1 MTSRTRKFFSFYG
14 PYRRLL
20 IADVASA
27 AAASMITLILPIA
40 VRSITRIVA
49 AGMADG
55 LAQIYRI
62 GAGMLALAALHTLC
76 TIFVDYRG
84 HMMGAFMER
93 DMRRELFDH
102 YQKLSFRFYDAHKTG
117 ALMARI
123 THDLLGL
130 AEFYHHGPEDLVIGV
145 LTVLGVL
152 VVSAVIDPALSG
164 LIGLFIPVMLV
175 YAVHFNRKMNRAI
188 TTSRERI
195 GEINAQVEDSL
206 AGIRV
211 VQSFTNE
218 RLEAAK
224 FASRNELFVDSRRA
238 DYKSSSYF
246 GAGMIASTNVMTIA
260 VVLLGAAAIARGRLG
275 VSDLLTAL
283 LYVGILI
290 DPVQRLVNFARV
302 YQEGITGFRRF
313 MDILDVEPDIADEE
327 GAIEVER
334 VEGRVRFEEVRFSYG
349 DDRAVV
355 LDHIN
360 LTIEA
365 REYVAIVGP
374 SGIGKTTLCSL
385 IPRFYEV
392 TDGAVLL
399 DGVNVRDI
407 RLASLRRHIGVVEQD
422 VYVLAGSVADNIR
435 YGRPGAT
442 VEEVVAAAKMA
453 NAHEF
458 IDKLPDGYETEVGQR
473 GVTLSGGQKQ
483 RLGIAR
489 VFLKDPPI
497 IIFDEATSA
506 LDNES
511 EGAVRQSMERLA
523 TSRTTIVIAHRL
535 STVRRASRIIV
546 LTEKGIEEQG
556 SHGELMARKGVYAR
570 LYDTSARI

>member
-1 MTSRTRKFFSFYG
+1 
-14 PYRRLL
+14 
-20 IADVASA
+20 
-27 AAASMITLILPIA
+27 MITLALPIA

-49 AGMADG
+49 AGMPGGPARV
-55 LAQIYRI
+55 YRI
-62 GAGMLALAALHTLC
+62 GAGMLVLAALHTIC
-76 TIFVDYRG
+76 TVFVDYRG
-84 HMMGAFMER
+84 HMMGARMER

-102 YQKLSFRFYDAHKTG
+102 YQKLSFRFYDEHKTG
-117 ALMARI
+117 ALMARV

-130 AEFYHHGPEDLVIGV
+130 AEFYHHGPEDLIIGV
-145 LTVLGVL
+145 LTVAGVL
-152 VVSAVIDPALSG
+152 AVSAATDPALAV
-164 LIGLFIPVMLV
+164 LIGLFIPVMLA
-175 YAVHFNRKMNRAI
+175 YAVHFNRRMNRAI
-188 TTSRERI
+188 ATSRVRI
-195 GEINAQVEDSL
+195 GEINAQVEESL

-218 RLEAAK
+218 TLEAAK
-224 FASRNELFVDSRRA
+224 FAAHNERFVDSRRE
-238 DYKSSSYF
+238 DYRHSSYF
-246 GAGMIASTNVMTIA
+246 SAGMIAFANVMTIA
-260 VVLLGAAAIARGRLG
+260 VVLLGAAAIVGGRFD

-290 DPVQRLVNFARV
+290 DPIQRLVNFARV

-313 MDILDVEPDIADEE
+313 MDILDIEPDIADGEDS
-327 GAIEVER
+327 IEVER
-334 VEGRVRFEEVRFSYG
+334 VEGRVSFREVRFSYG
-349 DDRAVV
+349 DDRAFV

-360 LTIEA
+360 LDIA
-365 REYVAIVGP
+365 AGEYVAVVGP

-407 RLASLRRHIGVVEQD
+407 RLASLRKQIGVVEQE
-422 VYVLAGSVADNIR
+422 VYVFAASVADNIR
-435 YGRPGAT
+435 YGRPDADI
-442 VEEVVAAAKMA
+442 EEVVAAAKMA
-453 NAHEF
+453 HAHEF
-458 IDKLPDGYETEVGQR
+458 IERLPYGYETEIGQR

-489 VFLKDPPI
+489 VFLKDPPL

-511 EGAVRQSMERLA
+511 ERAVRRSLERLA

-535 STVRRASRIIV
+535 STVRSASRIIV

-556 SHGELMARKGVYAR
+556 GHAELMARGGVYAG
-570 LYDTSARI
+570 LYGGVQA